1 MKNKIGIN
9 HLRAVK
15 HFSKIKEAT
24 KVSDYE
30 KFLLDFVSIPTAR
43 KIIKELI
50 EFNFVKVIKSSK
62 DLRIKNL
69 QVVKSQIDEYI

>member
-1 MKNKIGIN
+1 MKKKISIN
-9 HLRAVK
+9 HLRAIK
-15 HFSKIKEAT
+15 HFSKIKDAK

-50 EFNFVKVIKSSK
+50 EFNFVKVIK
-62 DLRIKNL
+62 IF
-69 QVVKSQIDEYI
+69 